1 MLIIYMLAESRAV
14 RAMNETFKQKCI
26 LGERTGAHNLCS
38 TSKES
43 NMSDPNV
50 SVCSFLWLHFL
61 E

>member
-1 MLIIYMLAESRAV
+1 MLAESRAV